1 MSRVRHE
8 FGPVASFK
16 TCIIVDKLPKTRS
29 GKYLRNIMRKMAN
42 HEAYKIPPTIE
53 DSSILIPLDKLIKS
67 HGFGKDVNIE
77 YE

>member
-1 MSRVRHE
+1 
-8 FGPVASFK
+8 
-16 TCIIVDKLPKTRS
+16 
-29 GKYLRNIMRKMAN
+29 MRKMAN